1 MASKNCWHSCGNC
14 LTTARLHYYLK
25 KQAGIALAL
34 IGVFDSGVGGLSIL
48 DESLRQLPHHDY
60 IYLADSANAP
70 YGEKSSD
77 WIATRSLILCKY
89 LADQGCDAIVVA
101 CNTATAEAIQKI
113 RAILTIPVIGV
124 EPGIKPASMQSQN
137 GIVGV
142 LATEATLSSDKFN
155 ALLATLPSSCT
166 FIKQSGAGLVP
177 LIEAGQ
183 ANSDETL
190 ELLAKHL
197 EPIQDAGSDTLV
209 LGCTHYPFLRKA
221 IHKLLGDSVNL
232 IDTSD
237 AVIRQLKRRLDTL
250 TKFNGRDLQSSI
262 LFISS
267 KNEALLLGM
276 AKDLLSSDLSG
287 YVVKS
292 KLLGNVQ

>member
-1 MASKNCWHSCGNC
+1 M
-14 LTTARLHYYLK
+14 
-25 KQAGIALAL
+25 
-34 IGVFDSGVGGLSIL
+34 
-48 DESLRQLPHHDY
+48 DESLRQLPQHDY

-77 WIATRSLILCKY
+77 WIAARSLILCKY

-101 CNTATAEAIQKI
+101 CNTATAKAIEQI
-113 RAILTIPVIGV
+113 RASLRIPVVGV

-142 LATEATLSSDKFN
+142 LATEGTLNSDKFN
-155 ALLATLPSSCT
+155 ALLATLPSCT
-166 FIKQSGAGLVP
+166 FIKQAGAGLVP
-177 LIEAGQ
+177 LIEDGK
-183 ANSDETL
+183 ANSEETL

-221 IHKLLGDSVNL
+221 IRKLLGDSMHL

-237 AVIRQLKRRLDTL
+237 AVVRQLKRQLETL
-250 TKFNGRDLQSSI
+250 AKSSQRDFQGSI
-262 LFISS
+262 TFISS

-276 AKDLLSSDLSG
+276 AQDLLSSDLTE

-292 KLLGNVQ
+292 KPLGDAL